1 MGLLQQAYRTYNAME
16 GRYMGVYDGGKEPLC
31 PVSHIITAAQLEITL
46 DGQGTLVD
54 ACAVDKSEPKII
66 IPATEESAG
75 RTSAPSPHPLC
86 DQLSYLGGY
95 DRTKYELYFTQL
107 ENWANSPWTHPKVR
121 AVLNYIRGGT
131 ILADLSGRK
140 LIKLNEQGVPDKEKL
155 LVRWKV
161 LDPLSDDPE
170 ECWKD
175 RSLFRCFISYYA
187 STQEGKQ
194 LCMVSGEQAPPAK
207 QHPKGVVAFHGNAKL
222 ISANDQN
229 GFTYRGRF
237 SEDWQAAS
245 VGYTVSQKAH
255 AALRWVVANQGACF
269 GDRVYLCWNPQGVP
283 IPQAH
288 TSLLPRKGKVQAKA
302 SDYQK
307 ELQRTLL
314 GIKETLPQ
322 DAQAVVAALDAATT
336 GRLSVTYYSELLG
349 SDFLDRLHRWDS
361 TCCWWNGPYGVQAP
375 WLQQI
380 VDCAFGTQRME
391 QKQATLKTDERIMAQ
406 QLQRLIACRVDGAR
420 MPADIRNAVVNRVS
434 RPEALDPGLWRTM
447 VFTACAVIQKYHAPM
462 LKEDICMN
470 WNLDRPDRSF
480 QFGRLLAAMERVEA
494 DFYQKTGEERQ
505 TNAIKYLAEFKRTP
519 WTTFERLHGQLEQA
533 YLWRIEPRSRKR
545 YERLKDEIVGKIL
558 CIADDTELNR
568 PLNEFYL
575 IGYELQ
581 RNAFFAPKE
590 TNEETTEYEEE

>member
-16 GRYMGVYDGGKEPLC
+16 GKYMGAYEEGKEPLC
-31 PVSHIITAAQLEITL
+31 PVSHIMATANIEITL
-46 DGQGTLVD
+46 DEQGHFVD
-54 ACAVDKSEPKII
+54 ACAVDKSEVKII
-66 IPATEESAG
+66 IPATEDSAG

-95 DRTKYELYFTQL
+95 DKRKYELYLDQL
-107 ENWANSPWTHPKVR
+107 GKWVNSPWTHPKAR
-121 AVLNYIRGGT
+121 AVLAYIQSGT
-131 ILADLSGRK
+131 ILSDLSGRK

-161 LDPLSDDPE
+161 LNPLSDDPE

-175 RSLFRCFISYYA
+175 RSLFQSFISYYA
-187 STQEGKQ
+187 STQEGDQ
-194 LCMVSGEQAPPAK
+194 LCMVSGEQTAAAK
-207 QHPKGVVAFHGNAKL
+207 QHPKGVVALYGNAKL
-222 ISANDQN
+222 ISANDQS

-245 VGYTVSQKAH
+245 VSYAVSQKAH
-255 AALRWVVANQGACF
+255 AALRWVVANQGARF
-269 GDRVYLCWNPQGVP
+269 GGRVFLCWSPQGVS
-283 IPQAH
+283 IPQGH
-288 TSLLPRKGKVQAKA
+288 TSLLPRKDKTIIKA

-314 GIKETLPQ
+314 GIKETLPK

-336 GRLSVTYYSELLG
+336 GRLSVTYYNELLG
-349 SDFLDRLHRWDS
+349 SDFLDRLHLWDCS
-361 TCCWWNGPYGVQAP
+361 CCWWNGPYGLQAP
-375 WLQQI
+375 WLKEI
-380 VDCAFGTQRME
+380 VDCAFGVHRIE
-391 QKQATLKTDERIMAQ
+391 NKQPKLVTDDRIMGQ

-420 MPADIRNAVVNRVS
+420 MPADILHAVVNRVS
-434 RPEALDPGLWRTM
+434 RPEALDPGLWRKM

-470 WNLDRPDRSF
+470 WTLDRADRSF
-480 QFGRLLAAMERVEA
+480 QFGRLLAAMERAEA

-519 WTTFERLHGQLEQA
+519 WTTFERLHAHLEQA

-545 YERLKDEIVGKIL
+545 YERLKDEIVSNIL
-558 CIADDTELNR
+558 NIADETELNK
-568 PLNEFYL
+568 PLSEFYL

-581 RNAFFAPKE
+581 RNAIFTPKE
-590 TNEETTEYEEE
+590 SNEETTEYEEE